1 MGKFNYA
8 VEKRIAVLSKN
19 EDRAESKELNLVTF
33 NGKPAKY
40 DIRTWRRD
48 ENGEKMLKGVTLD
61 NEEMEA
67 LKAAIMEL

>member
-19 EDRAESKELNLVTF
+19 EDRSESKELNLVTF

-48 ENGEKMLKGVTLD
+48 ENGEKMLKGITLD